1 MKSGLDLILGQFEGT
16 SACLL
21 PLPMSRSASIVSAD
35 EDQEY
40 HEDSLPDLVLDAFP
54 HHGYAQSRPNSV
66 SLSSSLDLL
75 TLTGGGPSRLEDRC
89 SDFLSTSEGW
99 NESEYSSSGANEEV
113 TTEVST
119 KSGVFKITYVDHR
132 KAYVIPKMGSSKH
145 ESKYRSYLSLM
156 PEDVKDDPESEA
168 DEKKRAQILSD
179 FTALSYEEQQ
189 NQRITWAQELLQT
202 ENEIIELKEKLAFK
216 TAWCGVL
223 RRNLGLTT
231 WKKLSNTCVE
241 YMTHL
246 KETSNHLQHAL
257 GTTETRILSS
267 QSLQKAKDSFEQLS
281 NEVKDRVKQGSAEF
295 VKKISIQNKP
305 NELEA
310 NSSTEHETTSPIS
323 Q

>member
-1 MKSGLDLILGQFEGT
+1 
-16 SACLL
+16 
-21 PLPMSRSASIVSAD
+21 MSRSASVSGD
-35 EDQEY
+35 EEQEY

-54 HHGYAQSRPNSV
+54 HHGYPQSRPNSI

-75 TLTGGGPSRLEDRC
+75 TLAGGGPSRLEDRC

-119 KSGVFKITYVDHR
+119 QSGVFKITYVDHR
-132 KAYVIPKMGSSKH
+132 KAYVIPKVGSSKH

-156 PEDVKDDPESEA
+156 PEDVTDDPECEV

-179 FTALSYEEQQ
+179 FTALSFEEQQ
-189 NQRITWAQELLQT
+189 NQRLTWAQELLQT
-202 ENEIIELKEKLAFK
+202 EDEIAVLKEKLAFK

-231 WKKLSNTCVE
+231 WKKLSTTCVE
-241 YMTHL
+241 YMAHL
-246 KETSNHLQHAL
+246 KETSSHLQQAL

-281 NEVKDRVKQGSAEF
+281 NEVKDRMKQGGAEF

-305 NELEA
+305 NELDFRLHKDQETP
-310 NSSTEHETTSPIS
+310 SSMPE
-323 Q
+323 